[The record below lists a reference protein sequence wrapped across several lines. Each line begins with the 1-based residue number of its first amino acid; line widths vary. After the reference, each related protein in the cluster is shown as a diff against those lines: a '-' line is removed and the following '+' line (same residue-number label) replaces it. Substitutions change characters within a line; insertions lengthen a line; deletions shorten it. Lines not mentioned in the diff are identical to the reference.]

1 MPLGRHNSVM
11 NFEQITLRR
20 AGTSDAPALATLAE
34 LDSQRLPNDEFLI
47 GEVAGEPWAALGIA
61 SGILVA
67 DPYRPTV
74 ELAGLLR
81 MHAESMRVAPASA
94 QPHGRWR
101 DAPRPLPCE

>member
-1 MPLGRHNSVM
+1 MARGRHTSVM
-11 NFEQITLRR
+11 NLERITLRR
-20 AGTSDAPALATLAE
+20 AGTGDARALDTLAE
-34 LDSQRLPNDEFLI
+34 LDSQRLPDDEFLI

-81 MHAESMRVAPASA
+81 MRAESMRGAAGA
-94 QPHGRWR
+94 QQPHGRWR
-101 DAPRPLPCE
+101 DAPSPLPCE